1 MEIASDVQQAIPV
14 TIVTGFLSAGK
25 STLVNRILNGDHGL
39 RAAVLVNDFSEINI
53 DPQLVVGVE
62 DNIIALANGCVCC
75 QVRDDLIQV
84 LRDLLARFQPVER
97 ILLEV
102 SVAERFGISLTFL
115 DPSLRDRIRLESVA
129 CVVDADQAFL
139 YPDYPDL
146 QRLMLRE
153 IGFSDVVILSNVDL
167 LEDAEVETVKAWI
180 NIHVDGV
187 PIVEAGYCGVPYEIL
202 LGAGAPLT
210 PHG

>member
-25 STLVNRILNGDHGL
+25 STLVNRVLNGDHGL
-39 RAAVLVNDFSEINI
+39 RAAVLVNDFSEIAI
-53 DPQLVVGVE
+53 DPRLVVSVE
-62 DNIIALANGCVCC
+62 YNIIALANGCVCC

-84 LRDLLARFQPVER
+84 LRDLLARFQPLEHIV
-97 ILLEV
+97 LEV
-102 SVAERFGISLTFL
+102 SVAERFGISLIFL
-115 DPSLRDRIRLESVA
+115 DPSLHDRIRLESVA

-139 YPDYPDL
+139 YSDCPDL

-167 LEDAEVETVKAWI
+167 LDDAEVKTVKAWI
-180 NIHVDGV
+180 NVHVDRV
-187 PIVEAGYCGVPYEIL
+187 PIVEADHGGAPCEVL
-202 LGAGAPLT
+202 LGSRMPSTPL
-210 PHG
+210 G

>member
-1 MEIASDVQQAIPV
+1 MEIASDLQPAIPV

-25 STLVNRILNGDHGL
+25 STLVSRILNGDHSL

-53 DPQLVVGVE
+53 DPQLVGGVE

-75 QVRDDLIQV
+75 QVRDDLIQA
-84 LRDLLARFQPVER
+84 LRDLLARFQPVEH

-139 YPDYPDL
+139 YADYPDL

-167 LEDAEVETVKAWI
+167 LEDAEVETLKAWI

-187 PIVEAGYCGVPYEIL
+187 PIIEADYRGVPYEIP
-202 LGAGAPLT
+202 LGAGAPLS

>member
-1 MEIASDVQQAIPV
+1 MQIAREARQEIPV

-39 RAAVLVNDFSEINI
+39 RAAVLVRDFSEINI
-53 DPQLVVGVE
+53 DPQLVVGA
-62 DNIIALANGCVCC
+62 DDDIIALANGCVCC
-75 QVRDDLIQV
+75 QVREDLIQAI
-84 LRDLLARFQPVER
+84 RDLLARFPSVEH

-129 CVVDADQAFL
+129 CVVDADRAFL
-139 YPDYPDL
+139 YPEYPDL

-180 NIHVDGV
+180 NAHVGGV

-202 LGAGAPLT
+202 LGAGASLT